1 MLVPHG
7 SWTVFLWVSLVLK
20 VAFRCIGLEVGCFH
34 DFQAGLSSNDD
45 DGDDDDSS
53 KNHPV
58 QCITVILLMVNRDE
72 GGVALDDMPS
82 FKKNNIFL
90 IEYSGF

>member
-7 SWTVFLWVSLVLK
+7 SWTVF
-20 VAFRCIGLEVGCFH
+20 FVGFISSQGGFSMYWFGFFH

-45 DGDDDDSS
+45 GGDNDDSS

-72 GGVALDDMPS
+72 GGVALDDMAS
-82 FKKNNIFL
+82 YKKNNIFD
-90 IEYSGF
+90 

>member
-1 MLVPHG
+1 
-7 SWTVFLWVSLVLK
+7 
-20 VAFRCIGLEVGCFH
+20 
-34 DFQAGLSSNDD
+34 
-45 DGDDDDSS
+45 
-53 KNHPV
+53 
-58 QCITVILLMVNRDE
+58 MVNRDE